1 MKKTIATIILPLI
14 LLFTSCATDIDYKIP
29 VHRFMDPETRG
40 ANLFQGE
47 VSLFGQLSFQSTHKV
62 TMTEVFTFG
71 VFDAVVDEG
80 QALSRTAN
88 FGAQAGLAIL
98 PRLDIHL
105 RNNGD
110 SPLMF
115 VTKWQVLG
123 EDAQKATPGFK
134 LALWAGVGSMDEDEG
149 SLTVTD
155 NDNNSE
161 TYAGKIE
168 VTPWELGLSGGHRLT
183 DKILLYLNAT
193 YAKYPSQST
202 LTSSSPTITIKGNAE
217 LEALSLG
224 AKFGDHKLA
233 CHVEIGASRVKWKND
248 IEIEQEIG
256 TAAVAVSFGL

>member
-1 MKKTIATIILPLI
+1 MKKTNLKLLSLI
-14 LLFTSCATDIDYKIP
+14 LLVSSCATDIDYKIP

-40 ANLFQGE
+40 TSIFQGE
-47 VSLFGQLSFQSTHKV
+47 LSGFGQFSFQSDHKL

-71 VFDAVVDEG
+71 VFGSTVDES
-80 QALSRTAN
+80 QALSRTSN
-88 FGAQAGLAIL
+88 FGVQAGLGIL

-110 SPLMF
+110 SPLML

-123 EDAQKATPGFK
+123 EGAVKAAPGFK

-155 NDNNSE
+155 NDNSTE

-168 VTPWELGLSGGHRLT
+168 VTPWEVGLSAGQRLT

-193 YAKYPSQST
+193 YGKYPSKST
-202 LTSSSPTITIKGNAE
+202 LTSSSPNLIIKGDAE

-224 AKFGDHKLA
+224 GKFGDNRLA
-233 CHVEIGASRVKWKND
+233 CHVEFGASRVKWKND

-256 TAAVAVSFGL
+256 TAGVAVSIGF